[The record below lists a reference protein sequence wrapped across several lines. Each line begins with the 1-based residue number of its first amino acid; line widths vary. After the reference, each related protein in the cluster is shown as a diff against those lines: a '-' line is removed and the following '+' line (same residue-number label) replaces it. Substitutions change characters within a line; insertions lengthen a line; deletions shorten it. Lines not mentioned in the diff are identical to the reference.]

1 MSCIFTQ
8 DELFKKNMEKDIF
21 QEEGVGQEE
30 GIEETKIDEWDD
42 TEEDNLDFITEYK
55 DDSEDAETR

>member
-1 MSCIFTQ
+1 
-8 DELFKKNMEKDIF
+8 MEKDIF
-21 QEEGVGQEE
+21 QEEGIGQEE

-55 DDSEDAETR
+55 DDTEEDEVR